1 MDNKLPEVV
10 GGRAAS
16 RVRLGGRA
24 ANAARRGSDLCK
36 QMPWRLPVNHDQPIE
51 PLDEQGVAAIHN
63 GAMQILEE
71 MGIEFLN
78 EEAQELFRRP
88 DALLTAPM

>member
-16 RVRLGGRA
+16 RVRLGVAQCGA
-24 ANAARRGSDLCK
+24 MVATCANRCHGVCQSI
-36 QMPWRLPVNHDQPIE
+36 MTNRLNP
-51 PLDEQGVAAIHN
+51 DEQGVAAIHN

-78 EEAQELFRRP
+78 EEAQNFSGRP